1 MRNLFYN
8 MVEMLTETITG
19 IDNGAMSLWE
29 LTTYLRA
36 LKYVTTWL
44 NVVIAMVIVVCV
56 IGIVLVQIGYSD
68 KDVKT
73 H

>member
-8 MVEMLTETITG
+8 MVEMITETITG
-19 IDNGAMSLWE
+19 IDNDAMSLWE
-29 LTTYLRA
+29 LTTYLRVI
-36 LKYVTTWL
+36 KDVTTWL
-44 NVVIAMVIVVCV
+44 NVVIAMVIVACI
-56 IGIVLVQIGYSD
+56 IGVVLVQYNYSD